1 MYEGTIYMKASIGIV
16 WRHILYHQDDIFQKV
31 VTRTHSACA
40 TTAWFRRHVD
50 VTDWPAD
57 LSPIENVWPIMKR
70 RIIK

>member
-1 MYEGTIYMKASIGIV
+1 MYEGTIYMKAYIGIV
-16 WRHILYHQDDIFQKV
+16 RRHILYHQDYIFQKV
-31 VTRTHSACA
+31 GTRTHSACA

-50 VTDWPAD
+50 VTGWPAD